1 MILAYFQIED
11 QNNEDIEK
19 PPNPALEEIK
29 LIFTKFAWDELEKF
43 EVNFEKITNSA
54 KMTKSKLKKKINKL
68 ISDHKLNLNNDIS
81 NEININDVLLQ
92 IPWNLL
98 HQKIQFLIRNHSYSH
113 IKDSIKIFAERWN
126 KYISK

>member
-11 QNNEDIEK
+11 QNYEDIDK
-19 PPNPALEEIK
+19 PPNPSLEEIK
-29 LIFTKFAWDELEKF
+29 LIFTKFVWDELEKF

-98 HQKIQFLIRNHSYSH
+98 HQKNSVSH
-113 IKDSIKIFAERWN
+113 KEPFIFAHQRFN
-126 KYISK
+126 